1 MDNLQYRRCVLPTW
15 CELIV
20 KARDVK
26 HSWMIL
32 KKMPELA
39 MLQIT
44 GNYLSEQ
51 PCKGYLCCGF
61 GYQIF
66 LAATIHVTM
75 RIVSRVILARF
86 PLSIESNGAVL
97 LQHFF
102 LFPVLIVLIVTT
114 RATVVLANTC
124 NVMNVWYQFGKIWK
138 MLKFLHNIYECCICV
153 THFGGGGG
161 VVFIAK
167 TTTKTLKYLKL

>member
-1 MDNLQYRRCVLPTW
+1 M
-15 CELIV
+15 
-20 KARDVK
+20 
-26 HSWMIL
+26 
-32 KKMPELA
+32 
-39 MLQIT
+39 
-44 GNYLSEQ
+44 
-51 PCKGYLCCGF
+51 
-61 GYQIF
+61 
-66 LAATIHVTM
+66 HVTM

-124 NVMNVWYQFGKIWK
+124 NVMNVSYQFGKIWK

-161 VVFIAK
+161 GVVFIAK
-167 TTTKTLKYLKL
+167 TTTKTLKYLKLAINWFVEWTHQFQIWRYKIIWYLVRINRCRIQQLIYGSQLYLRSENFTHNDGSFNLDYTK